1 MCGKGDDFFSENQR
15 KGGNVKISVRDRGY
29 EMNSMD
35 KHEVHLVVGLQA
47 PGCQPSHKDCL
58 YFNHDLMLS
67 AFYII

>member
-1 MCGKGDDFFSENQR
+1 MYGKGDDFFSENQR

-47 PGCQPSHKDCL
+47 PGLIFDSVPHCRND
-58 YFNHDLMLS
+58 
-67 AFYII
+67 